1 MKKYDALEQAM
12 DMLILDAAK
21 ELCEEAHY
29 DDEKDPICFSDE
41 HREKMNALF
50 EQEIKE
56 KRTTRIV
63 MFLKS
68 GKNIIWIIVAC
79 CLIMFSST
87 GIAKDWIERTI
98 KFVFQ
103 SDKPNSVY
111 NTNEKYMTV
120 VFGDEIAIDYI
131 PTEFELTRKYRSKH
145 WVSFAFKNHNNDYFQ
160 LIVGNEN
167 MKGRVDS
174 ENAETTEIYINGT
187 MGMCVRGENDIS
199 VTWNIDKYCFN
210 VIGNIDEEEIVK
222 ICKSVKIK

>member
-1 MKKYDALEQAM
+1 MKEYDALEQAM
-12 DMLILDAAK
+12 DMLISEAAK
-21 ELCEEAHY
+21 ELCKESHY
-29 DDEKDPICFSDE
+29 EDGKEPICFSDE

-50 EQEIKE
+50 EREIKE

-68 GKNIIWIIVAC
+68 GKNIVWIVVVC
-79 CLIMFSST
+79 SLIMLSST

-120 VFGDEIAIDYI
+120 AFGDEIAIEYI
-131 PTEFELTRKYRSKH
+131 PADFNLIDEKKATQWHAYTFSNQT
-145 WVSFAFKNHNNDYFQ
+145 FNYFQ
-160 LIVGNEN
+160 LIIGNEN

-174 ENAETTEIYINGT
+174 ENAVATDIYINGT
-187 MGMCVRGENDIS
+187 MGKCVRGEDDIS
-199 VTWNIDKYCFN
+199 VTWNINEYYIN
-210 VIGNIDEEEIVK
+210 IIGNISEEEILK
-222 ICKSVKIK
+222 ICRSIKIE

>member
-1 MKKYDALEQAM
+1 MKEYDALEQAM

-21 ELCEEAHY
+21 ELCEESCHE
-29 DDEKDPICFSDE
+29 DEKEPICFSDE

-50 EQEIKE
+50 EREIKE

-68 GKNIIWIIVAC
+68 GKNIVWIIVVC
-79 CLIMFSST
+79 SLIMLSST

-120 VFGDEIAIDYI
+120 TFGEEFSIEYI
-131 PTEFELTRKYRSKH
+131 PVGFELTGRYKSKH
-145 WVSFAFKNHNNDYFQ
+145 WITFAFKNKNNEYFQ
-160 LIVGNEN
+160 LFIGNEN
-167 MKGRVDS
+167 VKGRIDS
-174 ENAETTEIYINGT
+174 ENADATDIYINGT
-187 MGMCVRGENDIS
+187 MGKCVRGEDDIS
-199 VTWNIDKYCFN
+199 VTWIVNEYCIN
-210 VIGNIDEEEIVK
+210 VIGNISEEEILK
-222 ICKSVKIK
+222 ISRSIKIE

>member
-41 HREKMNALF
+41 HREKMNTLF

-68 GKNIIWIIVAC
+68 GKNVIWIIVAC
-79 CLIMFSST
+79 CLIMFSTT

-98 KFVFQ
+98 RFVFQ

-111 NTNEKYMTV
+111 NTNEMYMTV
-120 VFGDEIAIDYI
+120 AFGDEIVVEYI
-131 PTEFELTRKYRSKH
+131 PAEFNLIDEKKANQWRAYTFSNQ
-145 WVSFAFKNHNNDYFQ
+145 SFDYFQ
-160 LIVGNEN
+160 LIIGNEN

-174 ENAETTEIYINGT
+174 ENAEAIDIYINGT
-187 MGMCVRGENDIS
+187 MGKLVRGENDIS

-210 VIGNIDEEEIVK
+210 VMGNIDEEEIVR
-222 ICKSVKIK
+222 ICRSVKIK